1 MAETKKP
8 EAVDEAVN
16 EQVVKKETKTN
27 QVAKMDAKKV
37 TLDKITDDG
46 KKHKQGDVVRREAFG
61 VIVETKF

>member
-8 EAVDEAVN
+8 EAAN
-16 EQVVKKETKTN
+16 ETVEKETKTN
-27 QVAKMDAKKV
+27 QVAKMDAKKI

-46 KKHKQGDVVRREAFG
+46 KAHKQGDVVRREAFG

>member
-8 EAVDEAVN
+8 EVTN
-16 EQVVKKETKTN
+16 ETVEKETKTN

-46 KKHKQGDVVRREAFG
+46 KKHKQGDVVKREAFG
-61 VIVETKF
+61 VIIETKF